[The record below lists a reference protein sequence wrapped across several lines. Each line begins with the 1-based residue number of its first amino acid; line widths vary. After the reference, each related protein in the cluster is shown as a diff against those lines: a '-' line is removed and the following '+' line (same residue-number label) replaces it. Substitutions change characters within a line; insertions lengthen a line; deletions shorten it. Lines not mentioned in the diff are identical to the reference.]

1 MGNRLVVVDVANI
14 RPDYLVRRG
23 RFGQRTERDQEVLTS
38 IAYVDSLL
46 LAISG
51 EIPNASVVAIA
62 DRVLQHR
69 LESPNDQKIFRERT
83 QLPVTDPEFIYL
95 MPPQRVQQKSRRFW
109 GRRFEGDVDD
119 FVEADELILA
129 IAAASEGLVISGDY
143 YRDFKYRSLA
153 DWLATSHYLPVNDA
167 LTGEWLLCAKP
178 KAMELSG
185 RDRKDAVRMRSIAGV
200 DSAHRGSTVFDLESD
215 SLLRRHV
222 FETIIPQF
230 WSDRNTTA
238 RTFTIGDRSPTV
250 FRPFATLRLPQRSSE
265 VVDPRV
271 LEPKVEA
278 IKELVAE
285 PDNRVPDREP
295 EPAATMATPT
305 QVRRRLAK
313 TLWASNSS
321 SNLRY
326 LDQVVRMIGQV
337 FPTTNGTQ
345 VLRWVYPSGSI
356 RIVGDVPSS
365 VRRAIDVIM
374 LQGLLRL
381 DGDELV
387 LDVNVFATR
396 QVEDFN
402 LHNFYHRQI
411 LKVRERHMRPKI
423 RRWSPPVP
431 SRYLARSDEVF
442 SPNLAPKNE
451 PDFHESRYDPKPYER
466 VETVEVVRSLPGE
479 TAAKTK
485 RRRGRI
491 AVFTALVVALVI
503 VVSMVRFLAA
513 GNDSISQGRMMRN
526 LEVVTA
532 PELDGPGPKTVY
544 SATTNVFHRDGK
556 LVVRW

>member
-14 RPDYLVRRG
+14 RPDSLVRRG

-38 IAYVDSLL
+38 IAYIDSLL

-69 LESPNDQKIFRERT
+69 LESPNDQKVFRERT
-83 QLPVTDPEFIYL
+83 QLPITDPEFIYL
-95 MPPQRVQQKSRRFW
+95 MPPQQVQQKSRRFW

-129 IAAASEGLVISGDY
+129 IAAASEGLVVSGDY

-153 DWLATSHYLPVNDA
+153 DWLATSHYVPVKDV
-167 LTGEWLLCAKP
+167 LSGEWLLCAKP
-178 KAMELSG
+178 KAIGLSG

-230 WSDRNTTA
+230 WSDRNTAA
-238 RTFTIGDRSPTV
+238 RTFTIGDRSPMV

-278 IKELVAE
+278 INELVTE
-285 PDNRVPDREP
+285 PDNRVPDREL

-326 LDQVVRMIGQV
+326 LDQIVRMIGQV

-431 SRYLARSDEVF
+431 NRYLARSDEVF
-442 SPNLAPKNE
+442 SPSLAPQNE
-451 PDFHESRYDPKPYER
+451 PDFHEPRHDSQLHER
-466 VETVEVVRSLPGE
+466 TETIEVVRALPGE
-479 TAAKTK
+479 TATKAK

-491 AVFTALVVALVI
+491 AVFAVLVAALVI
-503 VVSMVRFLAA
+503 VVSTVWLLVA
-513 GNDSISQGRMMRN
+513 GNDSISEGRDMRN
-526 LEVVTA
+526 LEVATL
-532 PELDGPGPKTVY
+532 PELDGRGPKTVF
-544 SATTNVFHRDGK
+544 SATASVFHRDGK
-556 LVVRW
+556 LVVKW